1 MKRELCPYEMNIKC
15 GYVVTRKDGT
25 KFCSQDM
32 DCEASNKWLSEHD
45 SELLDKVAYRI
56 NQRKESNKI
65 CLQNALNKNDKEDAQ
80 YFRNLLF
87 EDDLVTDIIA
97 EMKAEVNE

>member
-1 MKRELCPYEMNIKC
+1 MANSLRSKLSKLRYKGEITQEEYSELIK
-15 GYVVTRKDGT
+15 KLDG
-25 KFCSQDM
+25 
-32 DCEASNKWLSEHD
+32 HD

-65 CLQNALNKNDKEDAQ
+65 CLQNALHKNDEEDAR

-97 EMKAEVNE
+97 EMKAEIKE